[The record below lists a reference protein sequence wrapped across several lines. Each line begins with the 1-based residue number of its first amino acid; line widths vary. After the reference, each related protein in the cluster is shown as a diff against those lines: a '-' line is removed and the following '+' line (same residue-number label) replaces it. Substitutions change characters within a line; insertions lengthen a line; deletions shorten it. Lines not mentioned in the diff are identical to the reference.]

1 MHEVL
6 VTPYDPSHRDGVVE
20 VLTAVRAAGG
30 TYPPPYVAD
39 NAADITEWL
48 ERYPAAVRLVAVRNN
63 VVVGHVQLAT
73 SEQTDPD
80 LPAALTATGS
90 YNPDAVIE
98 LARLFVAPS
107 HRRSGVGRA
116 LLRAAV
122 DAGWKMGYRPALC
135 VMVTQTEAIELY
147 QREGWTP
154 GGSFIG
160 HPSEV
165 ENLIF
170 LAPESMQE
178 VTGFIHAG
186 VRQNGIRA
194 VATGIEVST
203 TFGMDHPG
211 EYGEFAYARSQNPTR
226 KALEEALAVAE
237 NAKHAMAFSS
247 GLAAIDAVIRLVG
260 PNERIIIGTDAYGG
274 TWRLLDKVWS
284 RYNIKVDV
292 IDVRDPA
299 AVAAAWTQNT
309 RMIMIETPSNP
320 LLDIADIAALGAVA
334 HAHGGILAV
343 DNTFAT
349 PWLQRPLTLGADIVI
364 HSATKYL
371 GGHSDVVAG
380 ALATDRDDLA
390 NAFRFT
396 QRAVGAVPGPFDSF
410 LVLRGMRTL
419 PLRMERQ
426 SENAGLIA
434 DMLADHP
441 AVSRVYYPG
450 RTDHPG
456 YELAKRQM
464 RTGGGMISFTLRGGE
479 NAAIE
484 TVKRTRLITLAE
496 SLGAVESLIEHPA
509 SMTHVANAGSALA
522 VDPALV
528 RLSVGIEDSWALI
541 ADLRQAL
548 PSSNALRV

>member
-1 MHEVL
+1 MQGISV
-6 VTPYDPSHRDGVVE
+6 VPYDPEHRAGVVE
-20 VLTAVRAAGG
+20 VLVAVRAAGG
-30 TYPPPYVAD
+30 TYPPPYVPDDAD
-39 NAADITEWL
+39 AIAEWL
-48 ERYPAAVRLVAVRNN
+48 ERYPAAVRLVAVR
-63 VVVGHVQLAT
+63 VDEVVGHVQLAT
-73 SEQTDPD
+73 AEQTDPD
-80 LPAALTATGS
+80 LPKALRTTGACNPAA
-90 YNPDAVIE
+90 VVE

-107 HRRSGVGRA
+107 QRRSGVGRE
-116 LLRAAV
+116 LLRAATA
-122 DAGWKMGYRPALC
+122 AGWKMGYRPALC
-135 VMVTQTEAIELY
+135 VMVTQTEAVELY
-147 QREGWTP
+147 RREGWQP
-154 GGSFIG
+154 GGSFVG
-160 HPSEV
+160 HPSGV

-170 LAPESMQE
+170 LAPEPTGDA
-178 VTGFIHAG
+178 TGFVHAG

-237 NAKHAMAFSS
+237 DAAHAMAFSS
-247 GLAAIDAVIRLVG
+247 GLSAIDAVIRLVN
-260 PNERIIIGTDAYGG
+260 PNERVIIGTDAYGG
-274 TWRLLDKVWS
+274 TWRLLDKVWA
-284 RYNIKVDV
+284 RYGIGVDV
-292 IDVRDPA
+292 VDVRDPA
-299 AVAAAWTQNT
+299 AVAAAWTPDT
-309 RMIMIETPSNP
+309 RMVLVETPSNP
-320 LLDIADIAALGAVA
+320 LLGIADISALSEVA
-334 HAHGGILAV
+334 HARGGLLAV

-349 PWLQRPLTLGADIVI
+349 PWLQRPLSLGADIVI

-390 NAFRFT
+390 DAFRFS

-419 PLRMERQ
+419 PLRVERQ
-426 SENAGLIA
+426 CENAALVA

-441 AVSRVYYPG
+441 AVAQVFYPG
-450 RTDHPG
+450 RSDHPDH
-456 YELAKRQM
+456 ELARRQM
-464 RTGGGMISFTLRGGE
+464 RAGGGMVSFTLHGGE
-479 NAAIE
+479 QAAVE

-509 SMTHVANAGSALA
+509 SMTHAANSGSALA
-522 VDPALV
+522 VDPSLV

-548 PSSNALRV
+548 PAG

>member
-1 MHEVL
+1 MQDVL
-6 VTPYDPSHRDGVVE
+6 IVPYSSAHRDGVV
-20 VLTAVRAAGG
+20 VALAAVRAAGG
-30 TYPPPYVAD
+30 SYPPPYVSEE
-39 NAADITEWL
+39 AADIAEWL
-48 ERYPAAVRLVAVRNN
+48 ERYPAAVRLVAVLGDE
-63 VVVGHVQLAT
+63 VIGHVQLTEAD
-73 SEQTDPD
+73 QTDPD
-80 LPAALTATGS
+80 LPGGLRATGA

-98 LARLFVAPS
+98 LARLFVDPA

-116 LLRAAV
+116 LLRAAT
-122 DAGWKMGYRPALC
+122 ATGWRMGYRPALC
-135 VMVTQTEAIELY
+135 VMVTQTEAVELY
-147 QREGWTP
+147 RREGWQAA
-154 GGSFIG
+154 GSFTG
-160 HPSEV
+160 HPSGV

-170 LAPESMQE
+170 LAPEPGGD
-178 VTGFIHAG
+178 VTGFVHAG
-186 VRQNGIRA
+186 VRGGTARA

-203 TFGMDHPG
+203 TFSMDHPG

-237 NAKHAMAFSS
+237 GAAHAMAFSS
-247 GLAAIDAVIRLVG
+247 GLAAIDAVLRLVG
-260 PNERIIIGTDAYGG
+260 PHERVIIGTDAYGG

-284 RYNIKVDV
+284 RYGIGVDV
-292 IDVRDPA
+292 VDVRD
-299 AVAAAWTQNT
+299 AVAVEAAWTPST
-309 RMIMIETPSNP
+309 RLVLVETPSNP
-320 LLDIADIAALGAVA
+320 LLAIADIGALAGVV
-334 HAHGGILAV
+334 HAHGGVLAV

-349 PWLQRPLTLGADIVI
+349 PWLQRPLALGADVVI

-390 NAFRFT
+390 DEFRFS

-419 PLRMERQ
+419 PLRVDRQ
-426 SENAGLIA
+426 CENAAAVA

-450 RTDHPG
+450 RADHVG
-456 YELAKRQM
+456 HDVALRQM
-464 RTGGGMISFTLRGGE
+464 RAGGGMVSFSLHGGE
-479 NAAIE
+479 RAAID

-509 SMTHVANAGSALA
+509 SMTHAANAGSSLA
-522 VDPALV
+522 VDPGLV
-528 RLSVGIEDSWALI
+528 RLSVGIEDVWALI

-548 PSSNALRV
+548 PGK